1 MTALAFAYRAPSPP
15 DVKRPVS
22 AAVAATPPVGL
33 RVLAVYGVLLTAGL
47 QGNLPPLMRAT
58 GAPGSVLMVLAYLPL
73 YVAAARAGAA
83 PFRAGPLRGLAL
95 LVAALAPSLL
105 WSDHPLDGAIKFAA
119 IGTAVAWAALLSS
132 WPGLVADVVRA
143 GLVCCAASAVGTA
156 TGLSF
161 LPAGNSS
168 FSLAV
173 LFAAGIRWRATA
185 PTDRLAARA
194 GRSFALV
201 ALVGLVFLS
210 TFRAPTF
217 GALLVLGFL
226 ALRSREARVALA
238 VAAVAGAVFF
248 SVEGPKRAP
257 SYTATVER
265 SDLVG
270 RYESISDDRLSG
282 RGDIWEGILADAATS
297 PRWLFIGGGPGDVDF
312 IVAAANPGVMSF
324 NQRGDRVLSPHNL
337 FLEVLIGAGI
347 PGALALLWWLG
358 SLAARLGS
366 HPLDAGLLACM
377 VVMSGSNVPLLDIG
391 GGALCV
397 ALLCSHLGRREPFWR
412 GVTPAEHARRAG

>member
-1 MTALAFAYRAPSPP
+1 MTALAFAYRAPYHPVYPHPP
-15 DVKRPVS
+15 S
-22 AAVAATPPVGL
+22 AAVAAAPPVWL
-33 RVLAVYGVLLTAGL
+33 RVVAVYGVLLTAGL
-47 QGNLPPLMRAT
+47 QGNLPALMRAT

-73 YVAAARAGAA
+73 YVAAARVGGA
-83 PFRAGPLRGLAL
+83 PLRAGPLRGLAAL
-95 LVAALAPSLL
+95 IAALTPSLL
-105 WSDHPLDGAIKFAA
+105 WSDHPLDGAAKFAA
-119 IGTAVAWAALLSS
+119 IGTAVAWAALLSA
-132 WPGLVADVVRA
+132 WPGLVADVLPA
-143 GLVCCAASAVGTA
+143 GLACCAASAVGTA
-156 TGLSF
+156 AGRSV
-161 LPAGNSS
+161 LPTSSS

-238 VAAVAGAVFF
+238 VAAVAGALFF

-265 SDLVG
+265 NDLVG
-270 RYESISDDRLSG
+270 RYESISEDRLSG
-282 RGDIWEGILADAATS
+282 RGDIWDGILVDAATS
-297 PRWLFIGGGPGDVDF
+297 PRWLFIGAGLGDVDYV
-312 IVAAANPGVMSF
+312 VAAANPGVMSF

-337 FLEVLIGAGI
+337 FLEVLIGAGL
-347 PGALALLWWLG
+347 PGALALLWWLC

-366 HPLDAGLLACM
+366 HPLDVGLLACV
-377 VVMSGSNVPLLDIG
+377 VVMSGSNVPLLDVG

-397 ALLCSHLGRREPFWR
+397 ALLCAHLARREPFWR
-412 GVTPAEHARRAG
+412 GITPALTAPG